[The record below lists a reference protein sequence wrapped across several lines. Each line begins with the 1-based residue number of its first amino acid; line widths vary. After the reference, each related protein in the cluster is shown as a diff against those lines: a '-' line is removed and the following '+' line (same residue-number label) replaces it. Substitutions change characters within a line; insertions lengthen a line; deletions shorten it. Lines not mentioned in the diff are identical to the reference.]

1 MLIQPIQPPPFEH
14 QAALYF
20 LDGHYLFRWQ
30 GPDGKVL
37 SKFVSTDDLAAAFS
51 GHEADSGWLPPGVV
65 RAGYC
70 ATGPFFVFFMPP
82 RKVALPLLAGE
93 QVTPKTLPIPAT
105 VLLGVGPVYY
115 LWAVRG
121 KTLDPQAYIYHAPFP
136 NVYDDG
142 RICWGA
148 NTPPAAHLSQAQ
160 AVWDLFF
167 TTPFNDHL
175 ARGKSNAY
183 SDDVRQQLHRLAR
196 RRARVYPVNDL
207 NPYYRSL
214 ADLVERVIHGG

>member
-1 MLIQPIQPPPFEH
+1 MLIQPIQPPPFNH

-37 SKFVSTDDLAAAFS
+37 SKFVTADDLAAAFS

-70 ATGPFFVFFMPP
+70 ARGAFFVSFTPA
-82 RKVALPLLAGE
+82 RKVSIPLLEGE
-93 QVTPKTLPIPAT
+93 QITAVILPIPAT
-105 VLLGVGPVYY
+105 VLLGVGNAYS
-115 LWAVRG
+115 LWAVKGR
-121 KTLDPQAYIYHAPFP
+121 TLDPKTHAYHAPFP
-136 NVYDDG
+136 NIYDDG

-160 AVWDLFF
+160 AAWDLFF
-167 TTPFNDHL
+167 TTPFNNHL
-175 ARGKSNAY
+175 SRGKSNAFP
-183 SDDVRQQLHRLAR
+183 DDVRQQLRHLAR
-196 RRARVYPVNDL
+196 RQARTYPVNDL
-207 NPYYRSL
+207 RPYHRSL
-214 ADLVERVIHGG
+214 ADLVERTIHGD